1 MNQSLGGKMHS
12 NESIL
17 EVMQFVK
24 TTPEGNLIKMLRDK
38 EMSDVHVRVL
48 IKLAKNCKDDEFVKH
63 FNDETFPSLKMSNP
77 EYAIKEKFWAVCK
90 KKLSSMG
97 LLNLAQAA

>member
-1 MNQSLGGKMHS
+1 MYS

-24 TTPEGNLIKMLRDK
+24 NTPEGNLIKMLRDK
-38 EMSDVHVRVL
+38 EMTDVHVRLLV
-48 IKLAKNCKDDEFVKH
+48 KLAKNCKDEEFTKC
-63 FNDETFPSLKMSNP
+63 FTDETFPNLKMNNP
-77 EYAIKEKFWAVCK
+77 EYAVKEKFWGICK

-97 LLNLAQAA
+97 LLNLSKAA